1 MKIWKNLHNLK
12 KKKEEKNTKFKK
24 NKKKI
29 EYIIIII
36 ITKELHQ
43 SYFWPYLKMPS
54 KAIRMANFFSRDNTV
69 TRLVN
74 LCSRRLFPDD
84 IAEIL
89 MEFSFN
95 TVEAAR
101 RNRHNIIMNQ
111 IVTAEKSPYYNDVS
125 IFIFWA
131 PDYFKGPE
139 FQYQFQSYFCEECGQ
154 YESTGCKFDRKA
166 FRIGCRGQGYRSCRA
181 LRYTNIA
188 CECGNCQ
195 CCKWTLNTNA

>member
-1 MKIWKNLHNLK
+1 
-12 KKKEEKNTKFKK
+12 
-24 NKKKI
+24 
-29 EYIIIII
+29 
-36 ITKELHQ
+36 
-43 SYFWPYLKMPS
+43 MPS
-54 KAIRMANFFSRDNTV
+54 KVIKMANFFSRDNTV

-111 IVTAEKSPYYNDVS
+111 IVTAEKSPYYNDDS
-125 IFIFWA
+125 IFIFWV
-131 PDYFKGPE
+131 PDYLKGPD
-139 FQYQFQSYFCEECGQ
+139 FQNQFQSYFCEECGQ

-188 CECGNCQ
+188 CECGKCQ
-195 CCKWTLNTNA
+195 CCMWTLNTNA

>member
-1 MKIWKNLHNLK
+1 
-12 KKKEEKNTKFKK
+12 
-24 NKKKI
+24 
-29 EYIIIII
+29 
-36 ITKELHQ
+36 
-43 SYFWPYLKMPS
+43 MPS
-54 KAIRMANFFSRDNTV
+54 KVIRM
-69 TRLVN
+69 VN

-84 IAEIL
+84 IAEML

-95 TVEAAR
+95 TFETAR
-101 RNRHNIIMNQ
+101 RNRHKIIMTQ
-111 IVTAEKSPYYNDVS
+111 IVTAEKSPYYNDDS
-125 IFIFWA
+125 IYIFWA
-131 PDYFKGPE
+131 PDYFRGPQ

-166 FRIGCRGQGYRSCRA
+166 FRIGCRGQGYRSCRT